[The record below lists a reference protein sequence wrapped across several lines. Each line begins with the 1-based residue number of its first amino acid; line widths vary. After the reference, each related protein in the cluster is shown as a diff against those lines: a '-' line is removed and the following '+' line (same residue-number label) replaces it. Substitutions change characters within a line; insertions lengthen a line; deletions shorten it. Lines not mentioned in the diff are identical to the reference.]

1 MQKRIVFGLAL
12 VLLVASLGEVDAQL
26 DENRFGEL
34 MELVVPAEKTQSV
47 DWLPDLLAAQKAAL
61 EQGKPLFIWSMD
73 GHPLGC
79 V

>member
-1 MQKRIVFGLAL
+1 MAL